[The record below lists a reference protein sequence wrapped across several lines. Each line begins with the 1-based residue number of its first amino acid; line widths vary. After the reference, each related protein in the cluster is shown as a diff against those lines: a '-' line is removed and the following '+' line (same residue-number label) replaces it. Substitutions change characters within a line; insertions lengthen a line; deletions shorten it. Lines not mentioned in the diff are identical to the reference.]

1 VSESASV
8 ATSIMDRGR
17 PRKRSDGLKRSASK
31 TSKSAERRAFE
42 TLPKGWK
49 VTDAAQMLEQAER
62 AALHKQAMQQAA
74 RFEVM
79 RKEDVDSLSRV
90 GSTFVRRWVMRLAN
104 NAFTGAEELG

>member
-1 VSESASV
+1 
-8 ATSIMDRGR
+8 MDRGR
-17 PRKRSDGLKRSASK
+17 PRKRSDGIKRSASK
-31 TSKSAERRAFE
+31 ASKSAERRAFE

-62 AALHKQAMQQAA
+62 VALHKQAMQQAA

-90 GSTFVRRWVMRLAN
+90 SSMPKQWFKHLADHIC
-104 NAFTGAEELG
+104 TGTEELG